1 MFSHVRVLHWKTVM
15 ETPTFEKIRMSRYVE
30 EMFDAGCLTRMRM
43 NGFMLHVF
51 ESIYTS
57 EETKKEART

>member
-1 MFSHVRVLHWKTVM
+1 M